1 MEATT
6 SAQTVKQRRA
16 RFDADHGI
24 AIIPEDARRMRPRD
38 LAYIWTGGLCNVQTV
53 VFGALVGL
61 TGLSLWQ
68 SIVAIIIANFT
79 WCIAAMTSFAG
90 NASGT
95 TAFVTSRAPFGY
107 RGGRIAS
114 FFNWLSQ
121 LVFETSGLYMVVVA
135 VLALLDSWG
144 MSKSMVVTVA
154 VVISV
159 IIIQG
164 VLPRLGHGAI
174 QKAMRLLVI
183 PAIVFFSILAVLT
196 LGKIQPGSVPDAD
209 LPLFVTG
216 LAVAM
221 SVSGVSWMA
230 NASDYSRYL
239 PTNTTHGSHMR
250 AMLVGAAIPM
260 TILMILGAAVS
271 TISADSADPIS
282 GLPQTF
288 SSWFFVPYLI
298 FGILQLLAIN
308 SLDLYSSGVTLQA
321 LGAPLSRVQAV
332 MLDLIICG
340 VVVVVALFS
349 SDFYSFV
356 TTMLLF
362 VMVWLGPWG
371 AIQIAD
377 YWLRRGRYD
386 TDGFFAGRDGI
397 YWRDNG
403 FHTPAFVALI
413 AGAVTAVLTISTPI
427 FTGPISSGLLAD
439 ADISIIASM
448 IVSSAIYVLWAGK
461 AVRAEAA
468 SI

>member
-6 SAQTVKQRRA
+6 NTETAGQRRA
-16 RFDADHGI
+16 RFDTDHGI
-24 AIIPEDARRMRPRD
+24 AVIPEAARRMRPRD
-38 LAYIWTGGLCNVQTV
+38 LAYIWTGGLCNIQTV

-68 SIVAIIIANFT
+68 SVVAIVIANLT
-79 WCIAAMTSFAG
+79 WCMAAMTSFTG

-107 RGGRIAS
+107 RGGRVAS

-121 LVFETSGLYMVVVA
+121 LVFEISGLYMVVTA
-135 VLALLDSWG
+135 ALALLTSWG
-144 MSKSMVVTVA
+144 VDRSVLVTVI
-154 VVISV
+154 VVIIALIV
-159 IIIQG
+159 QA
-164 VLPRLGHGAI
+164 VLPRLGHSAI

-183 PAIVFFSILAVLT
+183 PAVIFFAILAVLT
-196 LGKIQPGSVPDAD
+196 VGKVQPDAVPDAGF
-209 LPLFVTG
+209 PLFLTG

-230 NASDYSRYL
+230 NAADYSRYL
-239 PTNTTHGSHMR
+239 PTATKHGSHLK
-250 AMLVGAAIPM
+250 AMLFGAAVPM

-282 GLPQTF
+282 GLPESF
-288 SSWFFVPYLI
+288 SSWFFVPYLV
-298 FGILQLLAIN
+298 FGIVQLVAIN

-340 VVVVVALFS
+340 IVVAVALFS
-349 SDFYSFV
+349 SDFYTFI

-371 AIQIAD
+371 AIQISD

-386 TDGFFAGRDGI
+386 TDGFFAGRDSI
-397 YWRDNG
+397 YYRDTG
-403 FHTPAFVALI
+403 FHAPAFVALVC
-413 AGAVTAVLTISTPI
+413 GAVAAILTISTPI
-427 FTGPISSGLLAD
+427 FTGPISSGLLNGAD
-439 ADISIIASM
+439 VSIIASM
-448 IVSSAIYVLWAGK
+448 IISSAIYVLWAGK
-461 AVRAEAA
+461 TVRAEAA
-468 SI
+468 RL